1 MEALNFSRIFEDKAG
16 WLEWPFE
23 EAEIFG
29 VVMGFNGDKAPGPN
43 AFPMVFFQICWAIIK
58 IDLLEVVQY
67 FFFYNAQFEKSLNDT
82 FIFLIPKKSDVV
94 EVRDFR
100 PISLIGGVYIIIA
113 KVLANRLKM
122 VLGDIVYES
131 QNAFV
136 KERQILDFAL
146 IANECLDS
154 RLKSG
159 VLGVL

>member
-1 MEALNFSRIFEDKAG
+1 M
-16 WLEWPFE
+16 
-23 EAEIFG
+23 
-29 VVMGFNGDKAPGPN
+29 
-43 AFPMVFFQICWAIIK
+43 
-58 IDLLEVVQY
+58 
-67 FFFYNAQFEKSLNDT
+67 NDT

-100 PISLIGGVYIIIA
+100 PISLIGGVYMIIA

>member
-1 MEALNFSRIFEDKAG
+1 MRKPRFLGWSWVLTEIKLLDLMPSLWCFFKFVGPLSKLIF
-16 WLEWPFE
+16 WRL
-23 EAEIFG
+23 
-29 VVMGFNGDKAPGPN
+29 FN
-43 AFPMVFFQICWAIIK
+43 I
-58 IDLLEVVQY
+58 